1 MAIHTNTSAV
11 YLCTNQELQVEA
23 REEGFDFI
31 FGTDVA
37 NNELSFLFES
47 KFEPYQEYSRTDIK
61 GIDLVL
67 KLGDSFIRALEVKLT
82 VIPDDTTAND
92 RESDWGTELVI
103 RPASTSYAALGIFDS
118 IKPFRARLKE
128 ILEPTCSTIQHWD
141 NTVEMLSKR
150 EEIIGCLNKI
160 FTEFKDYQKPFL
172 LHPIWKTLGKSP
184 IIDKGNAYDI
194 FVWSDF
200 AICRTFID
208 CASRERDVGKV
219 TRLYRS
225 TLRLARI
232 LYELTQTDKVNIH
245 NIYTQ
250 MAFNLQTDKEFA
262 LNGKMTRRFMNHPRR
277 YNPIMKL
284 SSITNV
290 IMNGGHKELSPERR
304 FDQSLYY
311 TAQELFKDDA

>member
-160 FTEFKDYQKPFL
+160 FTEFKDYQNLFYYIQYGRHWVSHRLLIRVMHMIFL
-172 LHPIWKTLGKSP
+172 FGATLLFAVPLLIAHQESEMWGKLQ
-184 IIDKGNAYDI
+184 G
-194 FVWSDF
+194 
-200 AICRTFID
+200 FID
-208 CASRERDVGKV
+208 QR
-219 TRLYRS
+219 
-225 TLRLARI
+225 
-232 LYELTQTDKVNIH
+232 
-245 NIYTQ
+245 
-250 MAFNLQTDKEFA
+250 
-262 LNGKMTRRFMNHPRR
+262 
-277 YNPIMKL
+277 
-284 SSITNV
+284 
-290 IMNGGHKELSPERR
+290 
-304 FDQSLYY
+304 
-311 TAQELFKDDA
+311 